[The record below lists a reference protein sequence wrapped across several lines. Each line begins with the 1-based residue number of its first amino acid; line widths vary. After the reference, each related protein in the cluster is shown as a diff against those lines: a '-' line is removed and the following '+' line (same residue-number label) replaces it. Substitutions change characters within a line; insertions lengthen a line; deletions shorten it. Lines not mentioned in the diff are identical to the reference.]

1 MKCQN
6 STIIVHINKVELL
19 VLGLISLLFLVAE
32 INPVGHFSALEVG
45 SFQ

>member
-1 MKCQN
+1 MKRQN
-6 STIIVHINKVELL
+6 STIIVHINRVELL
-19 VLGLISLLFLVAE
+19 VLRLIALRFLVAE